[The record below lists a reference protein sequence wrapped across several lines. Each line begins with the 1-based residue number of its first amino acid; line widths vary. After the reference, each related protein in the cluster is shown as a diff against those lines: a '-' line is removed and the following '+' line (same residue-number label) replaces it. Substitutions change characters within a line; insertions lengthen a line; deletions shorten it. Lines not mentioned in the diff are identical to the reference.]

1 MHITNSVPKASI
13 PVPKASIPLL
23 SQKTVV
29 YEDPKALL
37 DEELDEEL

>member
-23 SQKTVV
+23 SQETVV
-29 YEDPKALL
+29 YADPKALL